1 MNTEKRSEATEITRK
16 NLKEA
21 FWSIYGRK
29 KIERISIREIV
40 HTAGYNRGTFYNY
53 YHDIYD
59 LLEDV
64 ENDMLDTADL
74 CFSLVLGND
83 DMRTQAETCFKNFFQ
98 DKEHLQVLFG
108 VNGDALFSEKLKKR
122 IKSTLRRFIQK
133 SPAAEYSTE
142 YKLEFYSSGLIG
154 IIRMW
159 LDSGS
164 DLPLIVFL
172 DVIFDSIRLNIK

>member
-16 NLKEA
+16 NLKDA

-29 KIERISIREIV
+29 KIERISVREIV

-53 YHDIYD
+53 YHDIFD
-59 LLEDV
+59 LLEDD
-64 ENDMLDTADL
+64 ENDLLDTADL

-83 DMRTQAETCFKNFFQ
+83 DMRVQTETCFKNFFEN
-98 DKEHLQVLFG
+98 KERLRILFG
-108 VNGDALFSEKLKKR
+108 INGDAFFAEKLKKR

-133 SPAAEYSTE
+133 TPSSEYSTE

-154 IIRMW
+154 IIQMW
-159 LDSGS
+159 LDSDS
-164 DLPLIVFL
+164 DLPLSVFS
-172 DVIFDSIRLNIK
+172 DVIIDSIRL

>member
-53 YHDIYD
+53 YHDIFD
-59 LLEDV
+59 LLDDV

-74 CFSLVLGND
+74 CFSLMLGND
-83 DMRTQAETCFKNFFQ
+83 DMRAQIETCFKDFLE
-98 DKEHLQVLFG
+98 DKERLQALFG
-108 VNGDALFSEKLKKR
+108 INGDILFAEKLKKR

-133 SPAAEYSTE
+133 SPAAEYLTE

-164 DLPLIVFL
+164 DLPLIVFS
-172 DVIFDSIRLNIK
+172 DVINDSIKL